1 MGTCFHEELSGIFMQ
16 CIFKI
21 QIAPPT
27 ITIVEATVVAI
38 HARPTRKSRSLRED
52 TSHCLL
58 TTASVSR
65 DLPETRL
72 GISHAQVRCGMGWIY
87 FHPLFYLF
95 IYFSRRNKL
104 YNPNFRNRIEFYY
117 EIRSVVFY
125 EMYSSAFLSKDVIYR
140 MLLKCVIFVNIT

>member
-1 MGTCFHEELSGIFMQ
+1 MSFFE

-38 HARPTRKSRSLRED
+38 HARPTRKSRSLREG

-58 TTASVSR
+58 TTVSVSR
-65 DLPETRL
+65 ALPETRL

-95 IYFSRRNKL
+95 ISAGEKKFY
-104 YNPNFRNRIEFYY
+104 YPNFRNRIEFYY

-125 EMYSSAFLSKDVIYR
+125 EMYFSAFLSKNVIQMCYFR
-140 MLLKCVIFVNIT
+140 KFYIK